1 MPHYR
6 SLGEKCYSRRA
17 ARKTRRIGRSG
28 KTIQPSPSPGR
39 RSLYA
44 HDPGKAQEIAES
56 FVRDQAH
63 VFGIVDLA
71 TDTLIGRCALFDI
84 NYVDC
89 NAMLG
94 MVIGEKEY
102 WGRVRPGGRQTVG
115 RLRL

>member
-1 MPHYR
+1 MT
-6 SLGEKCYSRRA
+6 LE
-17 ARKTRRIGRSG
+17 
-28 KTIQPSPSPGR
+28 
-39 RSLYA
+39 
-44 HDPGKAQEIAES
+44 KAQEIAES

-84 NYVDC
+84 NYVDR

-94 MVIGEKEY
+94 MVIGEE
-102 WGRVRPGGRQTVG
+102 GVLGAGVRPGGRQTVG